1 MRWLPARDFWP
12 FWPRPDVLPLPEPSP
27 RPTRLR
33 SRWLPS
39 AGRSWCSPGA
49 AVVSS
54 AIDLLHLH
62 ERVDAAQ
69 HALQH
74 RRVVADG
81 LGVDLAQ
88 AERAQ
93 RAAMLRPDAGGAAHL
108 GDAELRHQASSP
120 PSGFSSA
127 ALSASAFGDRL
138 RGALLG
144 FASSAGAASAS
155 AASGSAAASSFG
167 SALGSAFGLGAA
179 FGLAAAF
186 GLGAAFGLAGSGG
199 AAGASGSATAAA
211 ASASA
216 FVLVTT
222 SECGLITS

>member
-54 AIDLLHLH
+54 AIDLLHPH
-62 ERVDAAQ
+62 ERVHAAQ
-69 HALQH
+69 HALEH

-81 LGVDLAQ
+81 LGV
-88 AERAQ
+88 ERAQ
-93 RAAMLRPDAGGAAHL
+93 RAAVLGPDAGGAAHL

-120 PSGFSSA
+120 PSGLSSA
-127 ALSASAFGDRL
+127 AVSALSAFGARL
-138 RGALLG
+138 
-144 FASSAGAASAS
+144 
-155 AASGSAAASSFG
+155 
-167 SALGSAFGLGAA
+167 
-179 FGLAAAF
+179 
-186 GLGAAFGLAGSGG
+186 
-199 AAGASGSATAAA
+199 
-211 ASASA
+211 
-216 FVLVTT
+216 
-222 SECGLITS
+222 

>member
-1 MRWLPARDFWP
+1 MRWLPERDFWP
-12 FWPRPDVLPLPEPSP
+12 FCPRPEVLPLPEPSP

-62 ERVDAAQ
+62 ERVHAAQ

-74 RRVVADG
+74 GRVVTDG
-81 LGVDLAQ
+81 LGVDPAQ
-88 AERAQ
+88 AERTE
-93 RAAMLRPDAGGAAHL
+93 RAAVLGPDPGGAAHL

-127 ALSASAFGDRL
+127 ALSASAFGVRL
-138 RGALLG
+138 RGARFGLD
-144 FASSAGAASAS
+144 SPAGAASAP
-155 AASGSAAASSFG
+155 AASGSPASSA
-167 SALGSAFGLGAA
+167 SALGPALG
-179 FGLAAAF
+179 
-186 GLGAAFGLAGSGG
+186 S
-199 AAGASGSATAAA
+199 
-211 ASASA
+211 
-216 FVLVTT
+216 
-222 SECGLITS
+222 

>member
-1 MRWLPARDFWP
+1 MRWLPERDFWP

-27 RPTRLR
+27 RPIRLR

-62 ERVDAAQ
+62 ERVHAPQ

-74 RRVVADG
+74 RGVVADG

-93 RAAMLRPDAGGAAHL
+93 RAAMLGPDAGGAAHL

-120 PSGFSSA
+120 ASGLSSPA
-127 ALSASAFGDRL
+127 LSALSASAFGARL
-138 RGALLG
+138 RGAFFGL
-144 FASSAGAASAS
+144 AASAGAASAS
-155 AASGSAAASSFG
+155 AASGSAAAGSGASSRG

-186 GLGAAFGLAGSGG
+186 GFEAALGLAGSGG
-199 AAGASGSATAAA
+199 AGGAASGSA
-211 ASASA
+211 
-216 FVLVTT
+216 
-222 SECGLITS
+222 